1 MKHSFDHLNL
11 CQADADLLD
20 RLVDVGFELDKLD
33 GLSTDETTRANRILS
48 MVGLLDGYPVED
60 ASDTLI
66 DATLAQID
74 QYEANQTQR
83 MRIETAEIET
93 TSSGFRIRM
102 PDFISVAAM
111 VLIAVSVSAMISKNT
126 RAQSISD
133 QCASNMA
140 QVGFGLVRY
149 ATEHRGQAPTTEAT
163 SVASMFSGL
172 VPTRTD
178 PDILVEEG
186 YCDVHHL
193 NCPGHGDN
201 GGGFSYQTQPAEAW
215 EAIRKQGLLLIVLSD
230 RNPILESMLAGKT
243 FDPLTPSENHG
254 SLGQNQLRDDG
265 STASLKGLPIIGKDK
280 IWVLDGNKRVLDIF
294 LTH

>member
-1 MKHSFDHLNL
+1 MNHSFDHLNL
-11 CQADADLLD
+11 CQADGDLLD

-33 GLSTDETTRANRILS
+33 GLSEDETTRANRMLS
-48 MVGLLDGYPVED
+48 MLGLLDGYPVED

-66 DATLAQID
+66 DATLAQIN
-74 QYEANQTQR
+74 QYETNQTQQ
-83 MRIETAEIET
+83 MRIETSEIET

-111 VLIAVSVSAMISKNT
+111 VLIAVSVFAMISKNS
-126 RAQSISD
+126 RAQSISN

-149 ATEHRGQAPTTEAT
+149 ATDHKGLTPTTEAA
-163 SVASMFSGL
+163 SVASLFSGL
-172 VPTRTD
+172 IPTRTD
-178 PDILVEEG
+178 ADKLVAGG
-186 YCDVHHL
+186 YCDEHHL

-215 EAIRKQGLLLIVLSD
+215 EAIRKQGQLLIVLSD

-243 FDPLTPSENHG
+243 FDPLTRSKNHG

-265 STASLKGLPIIGKDK
+265 SLASLKGLPVVGKDK
-280 IWVLDGNKRVLDIF
+280 IWILDGNKRVLDIF

>member
-1 MKHSFDHLNL
+1 MNHSFDHLNL

-20 RLVDVGFELDKLD
+20 RLVDVGFDLNKLD
-33 GLSTDETTRANRILS
+33 ALSTDETARANRMLS
-48 MVGLLDGYPVED
+48 MLGLLDGYPVED

-74 QYEANQTQR
+74 QYESNQSQR

-111 VLIAVSVSAMISKNT
+111 VLIAVSVFAMISKNS
-126 RAQSISD
+126 RAQSISN

-140 QVGFGLVRY
+140 QVGFGLVKY
-149 ATEHRGQAPTTEAT
+149 ATDHKGLAPTTQAT
-163 SVASMFSGL
+163 SLASMFGGL

-178 PDILVEEG
+178 ADQLVAEG

-201 GGGFSYQTQPAEAW
+201 GGGFSYQTQPADAW
-215 EAIRKQGLLLIVLSD
+215 EAIRKQGQLLIVLSD
-230 RNPILESMLAGKT
+230 RNPILESMLAGQE
-243 FDPLTPSENHG
+243 FNPLTPSENHG

-265 STASLKGLPIIGKDK
+265 STASLKGLPVVGKDK
-280 IWVLDGNKRVLDIF
+280 IWILDGNKRVLDIF

>member
-1 MKHSFDHLNL
+1 MNFSFDHLNL

-33 GLSTDETTRANRILS
+33 GLSADETARATRMLS
-48 MVGLLDGYPVED
+48 MLGLLGAYPVED

-74 QYEANQTQR
+74 QYDSDQSQR

-111 VLIAVSVSAMISKNT
+111 VLIAVSVFAMISKIS
-126 RAQSISD
+126 RAQSISN

-149 ATEHRGQAPTTEAT
+149 ATDHKGFAPTAEAT
-163 SVASMFSGL
+163 SVASMFGGL
-172 VPTRTD
+172 IPTRAD
-178 PDILVEEG
+178 ADKLVEQG
-186 YCDVHHL
+186 YCEHHHL
-193 NCPGHGDN
+193 NCPGHGGK

-215 EAIRKQGLLLIVLSD
+215 EAIRNQGQLLIVLSD
-230 RNPILESMLAGKT
+230 RNPILESMLAGQE
-243 FDPLTPSENHG
+243 FNPLTRSKNHG

-265 STASLKGLPIIGKDK
+265 STASLKGLPVVGKDK
-280 IWVLDGNKRVLDIF
+280 IWILDGNKRVLDIF

>member
-1 MKHSFDHLNL
+1 MNHSFDHLNL
-11 CQADADLLD
+11 CQADAELLD
-20 RLVDVGFELDKLD
+20 RLVDVSFELDKL
-33 GLSTDETTRANRILS
+33 GVLSADETKRANRMLS
-48 MVGLLDGYPVED
+48 MLGLLDGYPVEN

-83 MRIETAEIET
+83 MRIETSEIET

-111 VLIAVSVSAMISKNT
+111 VLIAVSVFAMISKNT
-126 RAQSISD
+126 RAQSISN

-149 ATEHRGQAPTTEAT
+149 ATEHKGQAPTIEAT

-178 PDILVEEG
+178 PDILVAEG

-193 NCPGHGDN
+193 NCPGHGSN
-201 GGGFSYQTQPAEAW
+201 GGGFSYQTQPAENW

-230 RNPILESMLAGKT
+230 RNPILESMLAGKE
-243 FDPLTPSENHG
+243 FNPLARSKNHG

-265 STASLKGLPIIGKDK
+265 STASLKGLPIVGKDK
-280 IWVLDGNKRVLDIF
+280 IWILDGNKRVLDIF

>member
-1 MKHSFDHLNL
+1 MNQSFNHLNL

-20 RLVDVGFELDKLD
+20 RLVNVGFDLDKLE
-33 GLSTDETTRANRILS
+33 GLTADETSRANRMLS
-48 MVGLLDGYPVED
+48 MLGLLDGYPVED
-60 ASDTLI
+60 ASETLI

-74 QYEANQTQR
+74 QYELNQSQR
-83 MRIETAEIET
+83 MRIETSEIET
-93 TSSGFRIRM
+93 TSRGFRIRM

-111 VLIAVSVSAMISKNT
+111 VLIAASVFSMIINHT
-126 RAQSISD
+126 RAQSISN

-149 ATEHRGQAPTTEAT
+149 AADNNGQAPTTTAT
-163 SVASMFSGL
+163 KVASMFGGL

-178 PDILVEEG
+178 PDKLVAQG
-186 YCDVHHL
+186 YCKDYHL

-201 GGGFSYQTQPAEAW
+201 GGGFSYQTQPAEIW
-215 EAIRKQGLLLIVLSD
+215 EAIRMQGQLIIVLSD
-230 RNPILESMLAGKT
+230 LNPILESMLAGKA
-243 FDPLTPSENHG
+243 FDPLTPSKNHG

-265 STASLKGLPIIGKDK
+265 STASLKGLPVVGKDK
-280 IWVLDGNKRVLDIF
+280 IWILDGNKRVLDIF